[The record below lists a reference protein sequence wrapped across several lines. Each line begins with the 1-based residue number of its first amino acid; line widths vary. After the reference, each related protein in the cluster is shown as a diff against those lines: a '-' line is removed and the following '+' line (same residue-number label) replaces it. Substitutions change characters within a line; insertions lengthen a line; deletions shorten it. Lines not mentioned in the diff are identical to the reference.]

1 MYRKFE
7 RYLLQNITLLSK
19 KPKYNIKSRIW
30 ITTDEGTFLGT
41 GRITLLKEIEK
52 HGSISKAAKAMK
64 MSYKKAWE
72 LVNSMNT
79 QSKELLVTPKTG
91 GKNGGGSVLSDTGK
105 KAIELFNALDEQN
118 RTYLDKKIEE
128 IEF

>member
-1 MYRKFE
+1 MDDKPRYR
-7 RYLLQNITLLSK
+7 
-19 KPKYNIKSRIW
+19 IKSRIW
-30 ITTDEGTFLGT
+30 ITTDEGTFLGA

-52 HGSISKAAKAMK
+52 HGSISKAAKAMN
-64 MSYKKAWE
+64 MSYKKAWR

-79 QSKELLVTPKTG
+79 QGKELLVTPKIG
-91 GKNGGGSVLSDTGK
+91 GKNGGGSVLSDEGK

-118 RTYLDKKIEE
+118 RMYLDQKIDE